1 MASQATFKSIKS
13 LVPLLDRVLVQ
24 RFKAET
30 KTASGIFL
38 PTSATNN
45 PLPEATVIAV
55 GPGAPNKDGQIVP
68 TTVKAGDRV
77 LLPGWGGNA
86 IKVGDEEYFLFKD
99 AEILAK
105 IKE

>member
-1 MASQATFKSIKS
+1 MSATFKSIKS

-30 KTASGIFL
+30 KTATGIFL
-38 PTSATNN
+38 PTSATSQ
-45 PLPEATVIAV
+45 PLPEATVIST
-55 GPGAPNKDGQIVP
+55 GPGARDKDGKIIP
-68 TTVKAGDRV
+68 MSVKAGDRV

-86 IKVGDEEYFLFKD
+86 IKVGEEEFFLFKD